1 MKHYRA
7 WSNLSVGEAGRR
19 LNPVRTQNPSGQVTF
34 WKENSHYWQRQ
45 NTVFEKILALLDDFY
60 GNVVLLVTSGK
71 VTWKNEDLEYE
82 NWIHI
87 LMFQIFSDLLQPE
100 GTWGKYELNLNS
112 FTVWN
117 DEKSQALASKGLE
130 NPPLPGKIFS
140 RVFSDVIVVY
150 TSVAN
155 IYAFQA

>member
-1 MKHYRA
+1 
-7 WSNLSVGEAGRR
+7 
-19 LNPVRTQNPSGQVTF
+19 
-34 WKENSHYWQRQ
+34 
-45 NTVFEKILALLDDFY
+45 
-60 GNVVLLVTSGK
+60 
-71 VTWKNEDLEYE
+71 
-82 NWIHI
+82 
-87 LMFQIFSDLLQPE
+87 MFQIFSDLLQPE